1 MISINS
7 DLYASITFIGW
18 QLQFILRKIWQGL
31 YVSKCLQRRQLHHG
45 LFYKLRCDYGRWQ
58 ICPINKHI
66 LQLLKASYQITQ
78 NKIMLKTKL
87 ITSNRKSYQVSKFSI
102 FILYIGWSYGS
113 SEGWKNL
120 YPCIS
125 ICLKLIRH
133 GTWVVLRNVWGRKVL
148 WSSSCRLITF
158 REKVGCRCTQTFA

>member
-1 MISINS
+1 MILINS

-31 YVSKCLQRRQLHHG
+31 YVSKCLQRQLHG
-45 LFYKLRCDYGRWQ
+45 LLYKLRCDYGRWE

-66 LQLLKASYQITQ
+66 LQLLKARYQIAQT
-78 NKIMLKTKL
+78 KIMLKTKL

-102 FILYIGWSYGS
+102 FIGR
-113 SEGWKNL
+113 KNL